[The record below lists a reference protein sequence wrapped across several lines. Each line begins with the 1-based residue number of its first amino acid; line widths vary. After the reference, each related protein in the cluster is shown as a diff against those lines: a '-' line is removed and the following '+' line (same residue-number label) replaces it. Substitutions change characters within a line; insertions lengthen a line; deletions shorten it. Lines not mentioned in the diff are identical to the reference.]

1 MSEGGLES
9 LGLFGS
15 AFADGAQLG
24 QAERLETPTHDRGL
38 DIPRGGLRG
47 AGEAREGAAAF

>member
-9 LGLFGS
+9 LGLLGS

-38 DIPRGGLRG
+38 DIPGGLRG